1 MRRAFSLLWPCLL
14 GALAVFPAACSSTVA
29 PPPVP
34 TPTSTPTPTP
44 TPVPPSKTI
53 APSVTTIDFTST
65 AAQTFS
71 VSEAGYNGS
80 FSAQSSNSSVATV
93 VPIDTRNDTFSVT
106 PVAGGTAT
114 ITVSDTIGDTV
125 TISVTVTGATLTPQF
140 HS

>member
-14 GALAVFPAACSSTVA
+14 GALAVLPAACSSTVVT
-29 PPPVP
+29 PRVP
-34 TPTSTPTPTP
+34 TPTLTPTP

-53 APSVTTIDFTST
+53 VPSATTVVFTSA

-80 FSAQSSNSSVATV
+80 FTAQSSNTSVAIVAPSGTQ
-93 VPIDTRNDTFSVT
+93 NDTFSIT
-106 PVAGGTAT
+106 PVAGGTVT
-114 ITVSDTIGDTV
+114 IAVSDTIGDTI